1 MESSKGTLR
10 QTSIGTWRGIWHIT
24 MTCYGETGIL
34 CTYAQAVGSNVAC
47 RPVNAERA
55 SSYRYVLHAGKVNVL
70 VEGGGAEIVAV
81 YLEIAVSYC

>member
-1 MESSKGTLR
+1 MAGNSK
-10 QTSIGTWRGIWHIT
+10 
-24 MTCYGETGIL
+24 TGIVSA
-34 CTYAQAVGSNVAC
+34 YAQTVVGNVVC